1 MFIFR
6 SGREL
11 KKDIK
16 LFGKDKFKK
25 EILFY
30 CSSKEEMEQ
39 KEKELVDWEF
49 INRKDTYNISL
60 GGAYNQKGL
69 AQVVDSL
76 GNNFKISILDERY
89 LRGEFKSCSLGY
101 VVVTDG
107 KKIIELRKMT
117 PGIYLENYGPQE
129 KAKSVC
135 GIKTVIIYRY
145 Q

>member
-117 PGIYLENYGPQE
+117 PQVFIWKIMAHKKRQSQCAG
-129 KAKSVC
+129 
-135 GIKTVIIYRY
+135 
-145 Q
+145 